1 MSDSTRPPALIVMP
15 SFITKENDRGWQ
27 AMATMRSISR
37 TTDLSKH
44 KLFVVDDNSEE
55 WAKDIYQEFVETDPQ
70 GKKVEF
76 IFNDSNVGTARSCN
90 KAIAKRLPGQSAIK
104 VDSDV
109 EFLDC
114 DWADRMEDT
123 VARFP
128 RINEE
133 IQRLATPEMRDKVRK
148 VPPLGVL
155 GCKRI
160 DLVQTPWS
168 HPYDWWH
175 SQTLMV
181 PQKAGEDW
189 LFVELT
195 ADVMG
200 TAVMYTSDMLDKTG
214 YMYQPSK
221 YSWDDHLL
229 NMRAEVAGFCC
240 GFVHTV
246 RIRHIDPGT
255 TPYQKWKE
263 KEARITMPEHDR
275 LVAGYKNGTISVYY
289 DENGNQPS

>member
-1 MSDSTRPPALIVMP
+1 MSDSTRPPALIGMP

-27 AMATMRSISR
+27 AMATMRSISK

-44 KLFVVDDNSEE
+44 KFFVIDDKSEE
-55 WAKDIYQEFVETDPQ
+55 WAKDIYQEFIETDPQ

-76 IFNDSNVGTARSCN
+76 IFNETNVGTARSVN
-90 KAIAKRLPGQSAIK
+90 RAIAKRLPGQSVIK

-128 RINEE
+128 RVNEE
-133 IQRLATPEMRDKVRK
+133 IKRLAPPEMKDKVRT

-160 DLVQTPWS
+160 DLAQTPWS

-181 PQKAGEDW
+181 PHKAGEDW
-189 LFVELT
+189 LFVELSH
-195 ADVMG
+195 DILG
-200 TAVMYTSDMLDKTG
+200 TAVMYTSDLIDKIG
-214 YMYQPSK
+214 YLYQPMR
-221 YSWDDHLL
+221 YAWDDAAY
-229 NMRAEVAGFCC
+229 NIRAMVAGFSC

-263 KEARITMPEHDR
+263 TTARDSMGEYDR
-275 LVAGYKNGTISVYY
+275 LVAGYKSGTIPVYY
-289 DENGNQPS
+289 GPNGEN